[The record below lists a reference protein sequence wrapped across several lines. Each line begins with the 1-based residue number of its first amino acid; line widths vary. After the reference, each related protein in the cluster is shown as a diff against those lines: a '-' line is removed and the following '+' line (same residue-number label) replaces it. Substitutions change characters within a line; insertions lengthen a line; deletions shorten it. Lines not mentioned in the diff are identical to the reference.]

1 MLVGNRIQL
10 RGVER
15 SDLVT
20 LLQWL
25 NDAGTRAQI
34 ARSGPLS
41 MAEQERWFEAL
52 LKSTTDVAFVIETRA
67 RPRTPPRRVGTCG
80 LHKIDWKN
88 RNCAVGIVI
97 GDIDD
102 RGEGFGTDAMGCLLR
117 HAFAELGHLGELAR
131 THTELGLHRVEL
143 EVFPDNIAALK
154 SYGRCGFVVEGTRRA
169 AIFTNGGFKDLVLM
183 SVLAP
188 RSDAAPPPKSPKRA
202 SVTTG
207 RT

>member
-34 ARSGPLS
+34 ARSGTLS

-117 HAFAELGHLGELAR
+117 HAFAELG
-131 THTELGLHRVEL
+131 LHRVEL